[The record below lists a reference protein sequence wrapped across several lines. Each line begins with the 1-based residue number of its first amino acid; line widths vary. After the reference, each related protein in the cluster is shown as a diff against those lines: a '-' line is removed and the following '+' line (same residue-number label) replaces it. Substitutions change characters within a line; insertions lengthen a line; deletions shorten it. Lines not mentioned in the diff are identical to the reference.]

1 MKSCQDAFMDHAP
14 APLLS
19 AMTAWS
25 EPARHALWACRG
37 IFHETAERAEIGPL
51 DESLKWGQPAWRP
64 RAPRT
69 GSTLRM
75 GWMAGRPRQLLF
87 FVDCKTDLAAR
98 MSDIYPDLGEN
109 DGRRQIALP
118 LDASLP
124 EQPIAHLA
132 QMTFCYHLSRRGA
145 GPVG

>member
-1 MKSCQDAFMDHAP
+1 MEHAP

-19 AMTAWS
+19 ALTTWS
-25 EPARHALWACRG
+25 DPARDALWACRG
-37 IFHETAERAEIGPL
+37 LFHDVASQAKVGPL

-75 GWMAGRPRQLLF
+75 GWSAGRAQHLLL

-98 MSDIYPDLGEN
+98 MRDLYPDLPDN
-109 DGRRQIALP
+109 DGRRQIALD
-118 LDASLP
+118 LDRPLP
-124 EQPIAHLA
+124 EQAVSHLA

-145 GPVG
+145 RPIG